1 MSNFMDKLKLSV
13 DLGNAVARY
22 RADNKLSAV
31 AIARKAGR
39 SRTVLHNLE
48 RGSDVTVASLFDILR
63 AMGLCLSLQKSG
75 MPTLGE
81 MQRRF
86 ANDDDEVDEKGSASA
101 PCTHP
106 PA

>member
-1 MSNFMDKLKLSV
+1 MDKIKLPA
-13 DLGNAVARY
+13 DLGNAIAQY

-48 RGSDVTVASLFDILR
+48 RGGDVTVASLFEILR
-63 AMGLCLSLQKSG
+63 AMGLCLSLQKAG
-75 MPTLGE
+75 MPTLEE

-86 ANDDDEVDEKGSASA
+86 TDEDEEEGSANA
-101 PCTHP
+101 
-106 PA
+106 A

>member
-1 MSNFMDKLKLSV
+1 MFITMNKLKLPT
-13 DLGNAVARY
+13 DLGNAIAQY

-31 AIARKAGR
+31 AISRKAGR

-48 RGSDVTVASLFDILR
+48 RGGDVTVASLFEILR

-75 MPTLGE
+75 MPTLDE

-86 ANDDDEVDEKGSASA
+86 ADEDDEKWSANA
-101 PCTHP
+101 
-106 PA
+106 A

>member
-1 MSNFMDKLKLSV
+1 MFITMDKLKIPI
-13 DLGNAVARY
+13 DLGKAIADY

-48 RGSDVTVASLFDILR
+48 RGGDVTVASLFEILR

-75 MPTLGE
+75 MPTLDE

-86 ANDDDEVDEKGSASA
+86 ADEDDEKGSANA
-101 PCTHP
+101 
-106 PA
+106 A

>member
-1 MSNFMDKLKLSV
+1 MNKLKIPA
-13 DLGNAVARY
+13 DLGKAIAQY

-48 RGSDVTVASLFDILR
+48 RGDDVTVASLFEILR
-63 AMGLCLSLQKSG
+63 ALGLCISLQKTG
-75 MPTLGE
+75 MPTLDE

-86 ANDDDEVDEKGSASA
+86 ADEDEGNEAGSKNAA
-101 PCTHP
+101 
-106 PA
+106 

>member
-1 MSNFMDKLKLSV
+1 MDKLKLPA
-13 DLGNAVARY
+13 DLSQAIAQY

-48 RGSDVTVASLFDILR
+48 RGGDVTVASLFDILR
-63 AMGLCLSLQKSG
+63 AMGLCLSLQKAG
-75 MPTLGE
+75 MPTLEE

-86 ANDDDEVDEKGSASA
+86 ADDGDADAS
-101 PCTHP
+101 
-106 PA
+106 